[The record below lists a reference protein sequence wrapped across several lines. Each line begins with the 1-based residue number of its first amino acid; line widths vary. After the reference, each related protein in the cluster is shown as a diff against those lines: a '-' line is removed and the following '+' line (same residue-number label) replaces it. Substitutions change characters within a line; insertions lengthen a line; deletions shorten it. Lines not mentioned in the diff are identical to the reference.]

1 MVSRE
6 SPAAETAFDEATP
19 QPASSLRRNWNF
31 QALWTSEALAGIA
44 KESAEI
50 AYPLL
55 ILAKTGSAFDA
66 GAVGSAQLFTIS
78 FMSIPGGMLADKIGR
93 RFLLM
98 ASDMIRA
105 VLLGVLALLI
115 FGHHFD
121 LPLIFAISIG
131 SAICLGIAQPA
142 SLAAVNQVVRPDQ
155 IKEATAQNQIRFF
168 GATMVGPP
176 IGGTLFGVAQGL
188 PFLGAAASFL
198 FGGVLTQLIRSPM
211 KVVSG
216 AKGFSMKA
224 NIEGFKIIWRQP
236 IIRLQMIWAMGSN
249 MAFTHSSVFLAI
261 VATAK
266 SRGVPAS
273 EIGFTLAIAGGG
285 GVVGAFACGWVLK
298 RVKPGPIFICA
309 AWAGPVAAIGLA
321 TVPGAIPLG
330 IIVALVFIRAPI
342 VNALI
347 LAYIAKLVPKE
358 LQGRVLGA
366 VMFISMI
373 AMPIGVFLVGVIFDI
388 AGPMWVFAT
397 IGLIAAL
404 AALPTLSRTIRTL
417 PQPED
422 ITGDPVAREST

>member
-142 SLAAVNQVVRPDQ
+142 SLAAVNQVVRPD
-155 IKEATAQNQIRFF
+155 
-168 GATMVGPP
+168 
-176 IGGTLFGVAQGL
+176 
-188 PFLGAAASFL
+188 
-198 FGGVLTQLIRSPM
+198 
-211 KVVSG
+211 
-216 AKGFSMKA
+216 
-224 NIEGFKIIWRQP
+224 
-236 IIRLQMIWAMGSN
+236 
-249 MAFTHSSVFLAI
+249 
-261 VATAK
+261 
-266 SRGVPAS
+266 
-273 EIGFTLAIAGGG
+273 
-285 GVVGAFACGWVLK
+285 
-298 RVKPGPIFICA
+298 
-309 AWAGPVAAIGLA
+309 
-321 TVPGAIPLG
+321 
-330 IIVALVFIRAPI
+330 
-342 VNALI
+342 
-347 LAYIAKLVPKE
+347 
-358 LQGRVLGA
+358 
-366 VMFISMI
+366 
-373 AMPIGVFLVGVIFDI
+373 
-388 AGPMWVFAT
+388 
-397 IGLIAAL
+397 
-404 AALPTLSRTIRTL
+404 
-417 PQPED
+417 
-422 ITGDPVAREST
+422 